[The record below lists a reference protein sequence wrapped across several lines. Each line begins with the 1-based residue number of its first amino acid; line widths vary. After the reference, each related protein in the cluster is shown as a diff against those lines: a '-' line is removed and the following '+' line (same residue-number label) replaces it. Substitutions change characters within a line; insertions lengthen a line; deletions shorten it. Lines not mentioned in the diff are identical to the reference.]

1 MVWASLR
8 KAAPSFVVGHI
19 GSGAGTG
26 GRNNMGRNRRRGSSN
41 WASTLPT
48 RRFKVNS
55 EGYLVYEARDPSLFI
70 AP

>member
-26 GRNNMGRNRRRGSSN
+26 GRNNMGRNRPRGSSN
-41 WASTLPT
+41 S
-48 RRFKVNS
+48 
-55 EGYLVYEARDPSLFI
+55 DPANTALQN
-70 AP
+70 